1 MDSIIFLN
9 CSLQSIFDVKRK
21 KTRIRPADGQNV
33 PMLFVRCSRK
43 QREQIPLGS
52 VFKTDVKLI
61 QPKNKKPYL
70 LARLPFSILQLS
82 LF

>member
-1 MDSIIFLN
+1 MDLIIFLN

-21 KTRIRPADGQNV
+21 KTRVKPADGQNV

-52 VFKTDVKLI
+52 IFYNRCKIDST
-61 QPKNKKPYL
+61 
-70 LARLPFSILQLS
+70 
-82 LF
+82 